1 LHPFIGWFSTPCLW
15 ILNEIIRLIKT
26 LILDARVLRFY
37 IILFLADF
45 SNSIYFN
52 QGFSMLRNSEALFIS
67 NMELVSKFRITVT
80 LHTSFYFWTFR
91 TSLGRWC
98 SMNCHTRIT
107 LSSIDHP
114 SSSFPLLDCRQ
125 KKYSFGCF
133 KNLCGQPPGSFKAY
147 VKYLLFSFEMLV
159 LRFAFLPFSLLNFSI
174 EVFCPR
180 LLCLI
185 ITLSFCSNLLK
196 TCLKTFVSITTREV
210 IKDHMSWSRN
220 TRNQTRNQRLNRF

>member
-1 LHPFIGWFSTPCLW
+1 
-15 ILNEIIRLIKT
+15 
-26 LILDARVLRFY
+26 
-37 IILFLADF
+37 
-45 SNSIYFN
+45 
-52 QGFSMLRNSEALFIS
+52 MLGNSEALFIS
-67 NMELVSKFRITVT
+67 NMELVSKFRITDFAYFF
-80 LHTSFYFWTFR
+80 LFWTFR

-114 SSSFPLLDCRQ
+114 SSSVPLLDCRQ
-125 KKYSFGCF
+125 KIYSFGCF
-133 KNLCGQPPGSFKAY
+133 KNLRGQPPGSFKAY

-196 TCLKTFVSITTREV
+196 TCLKTFVSTTTREV

-220 TRNQTRNQRLNRF
+220 TRNQTRNQRLNRFSIADEWLQKGALLIVICTALLFPKLLPWCPLSNEIDSYARGQAVKETVGVFAFYL